1 MSNIYIGVGHGG
13 RDGGTEG
20 HGLKESEV
28 VLDIALACRDYLQAA
43 NQTVTISRTDDR
55 YMSLYE
61 KSAQA
66 NALPRDAVVEIHCNA
81 ANKTAQG
88 FEAFYQ
94 SKSEESK
101 KLAAAIEACVKEIGQ
116 NSRGIKTSLL
126 SNGQD
131 YYHMVREVKYPATL
145 IECAFLDSEDY
156 LKVSTFAKRQ
166 TMGIAIAKGIL
177 NYLGKPIPKEPTATP
192 GTPGKKVRYIVQVGA
207 FSSKEQ
213 AEIYKRQIEKY
224 GIQAIIKT
232 MEV

>member
-81 ANKTAQG
+81 GGGDG
-88 FEAFYQ
+88 FEVYQ
-94 SKSEESK
+94 QINSGKS
-101 KLAAAIEACVKEIGQ
+101 LALCSAIEQSVKEIGQ
-116 NSRGIKTSLL
+116 NSRGIKTRLNS
-126 SNGQD
+126 SGSD
-131 YYHMVREVKYPATL
+131 WYHMLREVKAPAAFC
-145 IECAFLDSEDY
+145 ECAFLDTADY
-156 LKVSTFAKRQ
+156 ETVSTFARRQ

-177 NYLGKPIPKEPTATP
+177 NYLGKSIPKEPTA
-192 GTPGKKVRYIVQVGA
+192 TPGKKVRYIVQVGA